1 MFREMRYSKRAL
13 GEEEAIKMLKDCEYG
28 VLSTVGDDGYAY
40 GVPLNFVYDGS
51 AIYFHCAKEGHK
63 LDNLRFNSKV
73 SFCVV
78 GEAVI
83 VPHAFTTQYKSA
95 VVFGVARE
103 AEGAEKRTALELLI
117 KKYSPDF
124 LEKGMKYIDADI
136 DKTCVFKINIE
147 HISAKAGA
155 GA

>member
-1 MFREMRYSKRAL
+1 MFREMRYSKRSL
-13 GEEEAIKMLKDCEYG
+13 GDEEAVKMLTDCEYG
-28 VLSTVGDDGYAY
+28 VLSTSGDDGYAY
-40 GVPLNFVYDGS
+40 GVPLNFVYDGN

-63 LDNLRFNSKV
+63 VDNLRFNDKV

-78 GEAVI
+78 GKAQV
-83 VPHAFTTQYKSA
+83 VPDVFTTKYKSA

-103 AEGAEKRTALELLI
+103 AEGAEKRTALELII

-155 GA
+155 